1 MMLSYCGEADI
12 TTDQVTGVDTRTVDY
27 CEHRAWI
34 QVPSLSSYMV
44 LMAHSQAL
52 VLSGL
57 LILVVA
63 ATVKHFLIGYSTDD
77 TQFRRYYERCLDEF
91 DGKWRSKAKKQG
103 ALSDALDKAKA
114 AGLGEE
120 VKIFKKASEMLTG
133 IMGKEAAANAKA
145 AEEAAKNAAAASLCP
160 SSFFPR
166 SSQCDS
172 TSAWVFFFECS
183 LWWR

>member
-27 CEHRAWI
+27 CEHRAWV
-34 QVPSLSSYMV
+34 QVPFLSSYMV

-77 TQFRRYYERCLDEF
+77 TQFRRYYDQCLDEF
-91 DGKWRSKAKKQG
+91 DGDILRCCFNPQQG
-103 ALSDALDKAKA
+103 ES
-114 AGLGEE
+114 GEE
-120 VKIFKKASEMLTG
+120 FKQHVERPTKQTT
-133 IMGKEAAANAKA
+133 AALI
-145 AEEAAKNAAAASLCP
+145 ELE
-160 SSFFPR
+160 PR
-166 SSQCDS
+166 S
-172 TSAWVFFFECS
+172 AHVAIA
-183 LWWR
+183 